1 MKGRT
6 MPGGAESCGRQRRW
20 HSGGSALDRAQL
32 LRGDGQALNLAWTQA
47 KVLPFWRGRPLTEG
61 EGDSKTLAWLPSAH
75 PLFATTTAPIFLG
88 QDGGQDGGHP
98 CFAVDISATLTAPSA
113 PPAGPFDTARQP
125 HPALPPTQGFADLRA
140 VMAVL
145 SPRQAEL
152 VAMAKALLNGTAP
165 MASAPPAAWPAPSP
179 WAAGNASARPAARRI
194 SPAPIPW

>member
-1 MKGRT
+1 MRQ
-6 MPGGAESCGRQRRW
+6 AETVAF
-20 HSGGSALDRAQL
+20 GGSALDRAQL
-32 LRGDGQALNLAWTQA
+32 LRGDVQALNLAWTQA

-152 VAMAKALLNGTAP
+152 VAMAKALLEWHRTHG
-165 MASAPPAAWPAPSP
+165 
-179 WAAGNASARPAARRI
+179 
-194 SPAPIPW
+194 